1 MLPHHLKIPPMAA
14 RVGGRKEEVCIVEE
28 FKERLRSFEEEAS
41 PIVLFAKLKCKS
53 LCVVSMYVFGWNVNE
68 DDKAIFNGLQQ

>member
-1 MLPHHLKIPPMAA
+1 MLPHHLKIPPIAA
-14 RVGGRKEEVCIVEE
+14 RVGKEGRACIVEE

-53 LCVVSMYVFGWNVNE
+53 LCVVSMCGFGWNVNE